1 MHLTR
6 RRHAAEEKI
15 PLCVQRAS
23 ASHYARGSDITQQ
36 DLDDFGQEGVWVD
49 EEDLGGMD
57 LASENALES
66 TVYTRV
72 DNSDSPPRPTYRQL
86 YVTPPNTARR
96 EGYLKYITLDAEL
109 RKSLRAKLFGRF
121 LEFRRDS
128 TLHLRPLVS
137 EDDLDDHDAPPPCAC
152 NCILTREI
160 ILYDVT
166 AWFISSTASMPM
178 TAFSFRLVE
187 QAHASW
193 KVSPRAL
200 TGYADGLKEY
210 YSGCGWGRGH
220 YTGHP
225 WDKDLRKQLQRAID
239 EYRALVTCEKDSG
252 DLLVGTVDSYPNKCP
267 AYFGPTRL
275 NQPCH
280 HVTLDCVLAYDGNFQ
295 QTREKN
301 SKHDVQGIVPDI
313 FLAEEE
319 VQAMKAEVEAS
330 VRPTKK
336 ACTES
341 WKVADDGAGSTSSR
355 VVDTG
360 LVACVCRHDVN
371 LKMVNLERSGEKLY
385 YALAILKHISE
396 RLPENA
402 KIGVLYDIACNF
414 KHHIEKRQLL
424 PKLFKRLEF
433 ATSVFHAYAHIWSCQ
448 VEFNPRLIPNFGL
461 TDGEGCERLWSGL
474 RSLIPINRPSNKSHR
489 FVNLAVRIQALNDAT
504 VNKLGAWF
512 YRRYH
517 EANDKG
523 VAAEEELNSII
534 AYDSRLTED
543 ALRREWEEQRLA
555 QVPKTAAQQS
565 EADRLR
571 ESDLYG
577 LVESLY
583 KIESRIARFRRLG
596 IAKRQTPQPRDGHRS
611 SGNGTGSLCHGP
623 LVQRSVENFD
633 ICASALL
640 PKFHL
645 EVIAYKTSREKLL
658 STGRGKGGAKLGQ
671 RAASRARAT
680 DGKIHSGAEKARKTY
695 NKAVEAFRLAMGS
708 TPSSLLNNLHISDS
722 LKSAIDLDET
732 DPFWQDG
739 FFTHVEAA
747 WAVNPWVK
755 RGVTAVRAKD
765 RVGEEKAR
773 IGAEVRQALAWLEDE
788 KTRLTSYQTLWT
800 NVSGKFSI
808 RRAPYHLLCRP
819 NIFQTVPTDTLPE
832 SIDPADAKSIF
843 STEDVEEIRGR
854 ALIILDRRMELL
866 QLRECSWSQN
876 DHFFDVW
883 LETRGQSEGQSE
895 PMPPALSEL
904 RGLHQRLNATGRTV
918 KKAKHHQR
926 PVHNRSGTR
935 VRAIEAQ
942 MDMSDG
948 AEVAKEVGPLSA
960 QLLEKDGEMGSSSDE
975 SYGDDFAGQEDEYFS
990 DREILSDL
998 ISGLRLP
1005 YSCRVTCRVT
1015 FQSKRVQL
1023 LEYLECLPRENGKFG
1038 MCVQALLPNKMA
1050 RRFPLPV
1057 PGDFSIKAHAT
1068 ARVPRM
1074 PTT

>member
-15 PLCVQRAS
+15 PLCVQCSPAEVQTVGPPRPPRLRPAGCLSAYQLLNPLQNLRRQSSASSTLPPPQHELIPGAS

-128 TLHLRPLVS
+128 KLHLRPLVS

-166 AWFISSTASMPM
+166 AFYKLQVTFCASESRCATDVERLAQLGFISSTASMPM

-252 DLLVGTVDSYPNKCP
+252 DLLVGTVDSY
-267 AYFGPTRL
+267 R
-275 NQPCH
+275 
-280 HVTLDCVLAYDGNFQ
+280 

-336 ACTES
+336 A
-341 WKVADDGAGSTSSR
+341 ADDGAGSTSSR

-385 YALAILKHISE
+385 YALAILKCISE

-402 KIGVLYDIACNF
+402 KIGVLYDIARNF
-414 KHHIEKRQLL
+414 KHHIEKTKCAYFPIICHPRQLL

-461 TDGEGCERLWSGL
+461 TDGEGS
-474 RSLIPINRPSNKSHR
+474 
-489 FVNLAVRIQALNDAT
+489 
-504 VNKLGAWF
+504 
-512 YRRYH
+512 
-517 EANDKG
+517 
-523 VAAEEELNSII
+523 
-534 AYDSRLTED
+534 
-543 ALRREWEEQRLA
+543 
-555 QVPKTAAQQS
+555 
-565 EADRLR
+565 
-571 ESDLYG
+571 
-577 LVESLY
+577 
-583 KIESRIARFRRLG
+583 
-596 IAKRQTPQPRDGHRS
+596 
-611 SGNGTGSLCHGP
+611 
-623 LVQRSVENFD
+623 
-633 ICASALL
+633 
-640 PKFHL
+640 
-645 EVIAYKTSREKLL
+645 
-658 STGRGKGGAKLGQ
+658 
-671 RAASRARAT
+671 
-680 DGKIHSGAEKARKTY
+680 
-695 NKAVEAFRLAMGS
+695 
-708 TPSSLLNNLHISDS
+708 
-722 LKSAIDLDET
+722 
-732 DPFWQDG
+732 
-739 FFTHVEAA
+739 
-747 WAVNPWVK
+747 
-755 RGVTAVRAKD
+755 VRAKA
-765 RVGEEKAR
+765 RVGEEEAR
-773 IGAEVRQALAWLEDE
+773 IGAEVRQALAWIEDE
-788 KTRLTSYQTLWT
+788 KTRITNTL
-800 NVSGKFSI
+800 S
-808 RRAPYHLLCRP
+808 
-819 NIFQTVPTDTLPE
+819 E

-843 STEDVEEIRGR
+843 GTEDVEEIRGR

-935 VRAIEAQ
+935 GSMGTSGLDDSAGPPPLARDVQQVRAIEAQ

-948 AEVAKEVGPLSA
+948 AELANEVGPLSA
-960 QLLEKDGEMGSSSDE
+960 QLLEQDGEMGSSSDE

-990 DREILSDL
+990 D
-998 ISGLRLP
+998 
-1005 YSCRVTCRVT
+1005 V
-1015 FQSKRVQL
+1015 
-1023 LEYLECLPRENGKFG
+1023 
-1038 MCVQALLPNKMA
+1038 
-1050 RRFPLPV
+1050 
-1057 PGDFSIKAHAT
+1057 
-1068 ARVPRM
+1068 
-1074 PTT
+1074 